1 MTGFYPIFPRFL
13 NWYGICN
20 DVIIMTSIINELL
33 NIDRAYQ
40 DETNLV
46 KSSDDVY
53 TVEFELAGYSKKDLK
68 ITVCDEILKI
78 EAEKSGKKKKTHRVY
93 LKNLVSLDS
102 ISSKMS
108 EGLLTRHAP
117 SGIRAMR
124 RRALLSSWPMAS

>member
-1 MTGFYPIFPRFL
+1 
-13 NWYGICN
+13 
-20 DVIIMTSIINELL
+20 MTSIINELL
-33 NIDRAYQ
+33 NTYQ

-78 EAEKSGKKKKTHRVY
+78 EAERSGKKKKTHRVY
-93 LKNLVSLDS
+93 LKNLVSLEN

-108 EGLLTRHAP
+108 EGLLTITMP
-117 SGIRAMR
+117 KKEVKKT
-124 RRALLSSWPMAS
+124 LSIDID